1 MAHSESPKRAPN
13 ASAGTAASGSLS
25 SNSAER
31 RTATE
36 DTPGSAARADSAARS
51 WEQRAAIWKSGAR
64 HLFFRARGLEESL
77 RRQLNKRAELEAEI
91 RRMRGEE

>member
-1 MAHSESPKRAPN
+1 MARNASPKMEP
-13 ASAGTAASGSLS
+13 SVDAGTAESGSSS
-25 SNSAER
+25 SNSAAH
-31 RTATE
+31 RTAPE
-36 DTPGSAARADSAARS
+36 ATPGNAAGADSAARS

-77 RRQLNKRAELEAEI
+77 KRQLNKRAELEAEI